1 MRNKRCDATRIR
13 NLDGFHSIV
22 PYIMPKRTE
31 AEVSS
36 HELFDLTTL
45 MQYIRARNETENA
58 GLKLFH
64 ALVTSIAKTIHH
76 RPKMNI
82 FIAGK
87 RFWHRKDILM
97 SFVVKRKFEDNSEES
112 LMCLKVD
119 PEMNLDSVSRLIRG
133 DVDKV
138 RKENTNDLGK
148 TMDFIGKLPRC
159 ILSVL
164 FGFLRI
170 LEYFGIMPASL
181 MKGDPNYSTVLL
193 SNLGS
198 IGAGAPYHH
207 LSNYGTC
214 SMMVTIGTLHP
225 ETRTEADGTTRE
237 HEMLDITFTL
247 DERIADGFYFARSLK
262 LTRWL
267 LEHPEELMKKIS
279 DPVPEEVFS

>member
-1 MRNKRCDATRIR
+1 MKHKRTDGTQIR
-13 NLDGFHSIV
+13 DLDGFHSIV
-22 PYIMPKRTE
+22 PYVMPKRTE

-36 HELFDLTTL
+36 HEQFDLTEL
-45 MQYIRARNETENA
+45 MKYLHSRNETEGLN
-58 GLKLFH
+58 LKLFH
-64 ALVTSIAKTIHH
+64 AVCTSIARTIWH

-87 RFWHRKDILM
+87 RFWQRNMILL
-97 SFVVKRKFEDNSEES
+97 SFVVKRKFEDSSEES

-119 PEMNLDSVSRLIRG
+119 PDMNLDSISHMILG
-133 DVDKV
+133 DVEKV

-148 TMDFIGKLPRC
+148 TMDFVGKLPRP
-159 ILSVL
+159 ILTIL
-164 FGFLRI
+164 FGFLHI
-170 LEYFGIMPASL
+170 FEYFGVMPVSL

-214 SMMVTIGTLHP
+214 SVMVTIGTLHP
-225 ETRTEADGTTRE
+225 EKRTMEDGTEQER
-237 HEMLDITFTL
+237 EMLDITFTL
-247 DERIADGFYFARSLK
+247 DERIADGFYFAKSLK

-267 LEHPEELMKKIS
+267 LEHPEHLAEKIS
-279 DPVPEEVFS
+279 DPVPAEILA